1 MATNTPSAQ
10 LHDLLVTHDFDVES
24 KDAKRP
30 NTTPAPQDADM
41 FVFDFEANGNN
52 YGTVVTLFDKD
63 GTLNLFYGDN
73 VGKSMEPADKKEW
86 YDFLYQLTMFAKRNC
101 PSFEMQNI
109 SRLKYT
115 LKGISAINEGLFEG
129 YYGNKKVSY
138 AGEPTEARLMIK
150 HNRQLGE
157 NDKRY
162 RYVESLFIET
172 ADDQRF
178 RLPFTNL
185 AGGRAM
191 LEHVRQGG
199 KPYDIRGCHIAE
211 IVEDA
216 KVLSRFNR
224 AKQNKIFEGETNELV
239 EASTAYY
246 ESVRHTIKSLGNG
259 RGYQKYFESWS
270 PAQINETDTLV
281 DSIKE
286 MFIEQTLDSRI
297 EQALPILAKIRQR
310 ETNMKEAQV
319 FENWVNQVCEGTWSL
334 PDDPDQRAKLQKLMS
349 EPLLVG
355 PDATNATEQLYDLV
369 GDDQLFDILGDIA
382 DQDGGPDMNAWDDP
396 RVMDRMYELGI
407 DVAQPDGDQEQDGAP
422 EDQLDEIGDTPAVE
436 EGAMKHQMHADAD
449 RMSREQ
455 FCDKYG
461 NENGEFWDNING
473 ELNEGQEDSA
483 VASALTRRI
492 MSQRLDLLK
501 KYGPVKVTQAIDSAA
516 EFFGDVEEIGSSDLN
531 AYMQYVEKELG
542 GMGEQGVDE
551 ADMNRRGFLK
561 GLGAAAMAGAAGASQ
576 AGHFVSQNA
585 SQTQDLGNGFVL
597 TTIDVAGHTVKAVL
611 DTESNISV
619 TLNRGTNGSAI
630 IRSQAR
636 FLSVKD
642 GKIVGASMDVGPATT
657 AAMKKA
663 GLLENVEHGMEEA
676 IDPTNP
682 RDYEIPAYQRKE
694 KGMPPL
700 HPSDIEDKD
709 NASPTTPQGLE
720 TLKNKLGIRENTDL
734 TRIKQLLQKI

>member
-30 NTTPAPQDADM
+30 NTTPAPENADM

-178 RLPFTNL
+178 RLPFNNL

-334 PDDPDQRAKLQKLMS
+334 PDNPDQRAKLQKLMS

-407 DVAQPDGDQEQDGAP
+407 DVAQPDSDQEQDIDP
-422 EDQLDEIGDTPAVE
+422 RQDLDELSPQTLASYVKKSNADARDRIRRDPKNQFKKAEKRTAGIGQAIGKIRATMEPATKQQGVE

-542 GMGEQGVDE
+542 GM
-551 ADMNRRGFLK
+551 A
-561 GLGAAAMAGAAGASQ
+561 
-576 AGHFVSQNA
+576 
-585 SQTQDLGNGFVL
+585 
-597 TTIDVAGHTVKAVL
+597 
-611 DTESNISV
+611 
-619 TLNRGTNGSAI
+619 
-630 IRSQAR
+630 
-636 FLSVKD
+636 
-642 GKIVGASMDVGPATT
+642 
-657 AAMKKA
+657 
-663 GLLENVEHGMEEA
+663 EA
-676 IDPTNP
+676 IDPNNP

-720 TLKNKLGIRENTDL
+720 TLKNKLGIRENKDL

>member
-30 NTTPAPQDADM
+30 NTTPAPENADM

-178 RLPFTNL
+178 RLPFNNL

-319 FENWVNQVCEGTWSL
+319 FENWVNQVCEGTWAL

-382 DQDGGPDMNAWDDP
+382 DQEGGPDMNAWDDP

-407 DVAQPDGDQEQDGAP
+407 DVAQPDGDQEQGEP
-422 EDQLDEIGDTPAVE
+422 EDQLDEIGDTPAGREKLEKYMDKADVQVSQHWADVHNKSHLPVDKKMAKRNAGSVAASNRLGGFGIQPSLRARAEQEVE
-436 EGAMKHQMHADAD
+436 EVIDYDTLNQMASHPMAAPLAAAGGAAIGGAIGGGIKKTVDYFQKKKEQNAQARRSQQQGMAEGSMKHQMHADAD

-461 NENGEFWDNING
+461 NENGEFWDNINS
-473 ELNEGQEDSA
+473 ELTEGHDDGP
-483 VASALTRRI
+483 VAAALTRKI

-516 EFFGDVEEIGSSDLN
+516 EFFGDVDEIGSSDLN
-531 AYMQYVEKELG
+531 AYVQYVEKELG
-542 GMGEQGVDE
+542 GM
-551 ADMNRRGFLK
+551 A
-561 GLGAAAMAGAAGASQ
+561 
-576 AGHFVSQNA
+576 
-585 SQTQDLGNGFVL
+585 
-597 TTIDVAGHTVKAVL
+597 
-611 DTESNISV
+611 
-619 TLNRGTNGSAI
+619 
-630 IRSQAR
+630 
-636 FLSVKD
+636 
-642 GKIVGASMDVGPATT
+642 
-657 AAMKKA
+657 
-663 GLLENVEHGMEEA
+663 EA
-676 IDPTNP
+676 IDPNNP

-709 NASPTTPQGLE
+709 NSSPTTQQGLD
-720 TLKNKLGIRENTDL
+720 TLKNKLGIRENKDL

>member
-30 NTTPAPQDADM
+30 NITPAPENADM

-63 GTLNLFYGDN
+63 GVLNLFYGDN

-178 RLPFTNL
+178 RLPFNNL

-319 FENWVNQVCEGTWSL
+319 FENWVNQVCEGTWSF

-396 RVMDRMYELGI
+396 EVINRLGELGI
-407 DVAQPDGDQEQDGAP
+407 DINSTVGPDSGEQDMTESARQGIMLNGKEVDMRSLEIENVDSRDYPDFSDAYIGRASFTDGTDLSDQEM
-422 EDQLDEIGDTPAVE
+422 DQLNDEHGDLVHELAYDSLHESDLGEDLDTDGVMMTKPSN
-436 EGAMKHQMHADAD
+436 
-449 RMSREQ
+449 MSSESIERIRQ
-455 FCDKYG
+455 LSG
-461 NENGEFWDNING
+461 
-473 ELNEGQEDSA
+473 LNEGHDDSP
-483 VASALTRRI
+483 VAAALTRKI

-531 AYMQYVEKELG
+531 AYMQYVEKEL
-542 GMGEQGVDE
+542 
-551 ADMNRRGFLK
+551 
-561 GLGAAAMAGAAGASQ
+561 
-576 AGHFVSQNA
+576 
-585 SQTQDLGNGFVL
+585 
-597 TTIDVAGHTVKAVL
+597 
-611 DTESNISV
+611 
-619 TLNRGTNGSAI
+619 
-630 IRSQAR
+630 
-636 FLSVKD
+636 D
-642 GKIVGASMDVGPATT
+642 GIG
-657 AAMKKA
+657 
-663 GLLENVEHGMEEA
+663 EA

-694 KGMPPL
+694 KGIPPL

-709 NASPTTPQGLE
+709 NASPTTQQGLDK
-720 TLKNKLGIRENTDL
+720 LKNKIGISESRDSE
-734 TRIKQLLQKI
+734 LLKIRSLAGLK

>member
-30 NTTPAPQDADM
+30 NTTPAPENADM

-211 IVEDA
+211 MVEDA

-310 ETNMKEAQV
+310 ETDMKEAQI
-319 FENWVNQVCEGTWSL
+319 FENWVDQVCEGTWSL
-334 PDDPDQRAKLQKLMS
+334 PDTPEQNAKLQKLMS

-369 GDDQLFDILGDIA
+369 GDDKLFDILGDIA
-382 DQDGGPDMNAWDDP
+382 DQEGGPDMNAWDDP

-407 DVAQPDGDQEQDGAP
+407 DVAQPDGDQEQG
-422 EDQLDEIGDTPAVE
+422 VE
-436 EGAMKHQMHADAD
+436 EGLHPMVVDDVKKLATLNPTDRYSAYSNIRGYFKDNPELSKMASDLMGGYYEADMLRGKYKTDAAKAKYAELEPMNQAFIKQALGQEQGVAEGSMKHQMHADAD

-461 NENGEFWDNING
+461 NENGEFWDNINS

-483 VASALTRRI
+483 VASALTRKI
-492 MSQRLDLLK
+492 MTQRLDLLK

-516 EFFGDVEEIGSSDLN
+516 EFFGDVDEIGSSDLN
-531 AYMQYVEKELG
+531 AYVQYVEKELG
-542 GMGEQGVDE
+542 GM
-551 ADMNRRGFLK
+551 A
-561 GLGAAAMAGAAGASQ
+561 
-576 AGHFVSQNA
+576 
-585 SQTQDLGNGFVL
+585 
-597 TTIDVAGHTVKAVL
+597 
-611 DTESNISV
+611 
-619 TLNRGTNGSAI
+619 
-630 IRSQAR
+630 
-636 FLSVKD
+636 
-642 GKIVGASMDVGPATT
+642 
-657 AAMKKA
+657 
-663 GLLENVEHGMEEA
+663 EA
-676 IDPTNP
+676 IDPNNP

-700 HPSDIEDKD
+700 HPSDIKDKD
-709 NASPTTPQGLE
+709 NSSPTTQQGLD
-720 TLKNKLGIRENTDL
+720 TLKNKLGIRENKDL

>member
-30 NTTPAPQDADM
+30 NTTPAPENADM

-178 RLPFTNL
+178 RLPFNNL

-319 FENWVNQVCEGTWSL
+319 FENWVNQVCEGTWSF

-396 RVMDRMYELGI
+396 EVINRLGELGI
-407 DVAQPDGDQEQDGAP
+407 DINSTVGPDSGEQDMTESARQGIMLNGKEVDMRSLEIENVDSRDYPDFSDAYIGRASFTDGTDLSDQEM
-422 EDQLDEIGDTPAVE
+422 DQLNDEHGDLVHELAYDSLHESDLGEDLDTDGVMMTKPSN
-436 EGAMKHQMHADAD
+436 
-449 RMSREQ
+449 MSSESIERIRQ
-455 FCDKYG
+455 LSG
-461 NENGEFWDNING
+461 
-473 ELNEGQEDSA
+473 LNEGHDDSP
-483 VASALTRRI
+483 VAAALTRKI

-531 AYMQYVEKELG
+531 AYMQYVEKEL
-542 GMGEQGVDE
+542 
-551 ADMNRRGFLK
+551 
-561 GLGAAAMAGAAGASQ
+561 
-576 AGHFVSQNA
+576 
-585 SQTQDLGNGFVL
+585 
-597 TTIDVAGHTVKAVL
+597 
-611 DTESNISV
+611 
-619 TLNRGTNGSAI
+619 
-630 IRSQAR
+630 
-636 FLSVKD
+636 D
-642 GKIVGASMDVGPATT
+642 GIG
-657 AAMKKA
+657 
-663 GLLENVEHGMEEA
+663 EA

-694 KGMPPL
+694 KGIPPL

-709 NASPTTPQGLE
+709 NASPTTQQGLDK
-720 TLKNKLGIRENTDL
+720 LKNKIGISESRDSE
-734 TRIKQLLQKI
+734 LLKIRSLAGLK

>member
-10 LHDLLVTHDFDVES
+10 LHDLLITHDFDVES
-24 KDAKRP
+24 KDAKNP
-30 NTTPAPQDADM
+30 NATPAPENADM
-41 FVFDFEANGNN
+41 FVFDFVANGNN

-73 VGKSMEPADKKEW
+73 VGKSMEPDDKKEW

-109 SRLKYT
+109 SKLKYT

-172 ADDQRF
+172 ADEQRF
-178 RLPFTNL
+178 KLPFTNL

-211 IVEDA
+211 MVEDA

-224 AKQNKIFEGETNELV
+224 ARQNKIFEGETNELV
-239 EASTAYY
+239 EASTSYY
-246 ESVRHTIKSLGNG
+246 ENVRHTIKSLGNG

-310 ETNMKEAQV
+310 ETDMKEAQV
-319 FENWVNQVCEGTWSL
+319 FENWVNQICEGTWAL
-334 PDDPDQRAKLQKLMS
+334 PDSPEQQAKLQKLMS
-349 EPLLVG
+349 QPLLVG

-369 GDDQLFDILGDIA
+369 GDDRLFDILGDIA
-382 DQDGGPDMNAWDDP
+382 DQDGGPDMNAWENPDVIN
-396 RVMDRMYELGI
+396 RLGELGI
-407 DVAQPDGDQEQDGAP
+407 DITPTTGAADDENTDQSDSIKTADAP
-422 EDQLDEIGDTPAVE
+422 EQGVA
-436 EGAMKHQMHADAD
+436 EGMD
-449 RMSREQ
+449 
-455 FCDKYG
+455 
-461 NENGEFWDNING
+461 
-473 ELNEGQEDSA
+473 DSP
-483 VASALTRRI
+483 VAAALTRKI

-542 GMGEQGVDE
+542 
-551 ADMNRRGFLK
+551 
-561 GLGAAAMAGAAGASQ
+561 AMA
-576 AGHFVSQNA
+576 
-585 SQTQDLGNGFVL
+585 
-597 TTIDVAGHTVKAVL
+597 
-611 DTESNISV
+611 
-619 TLNRGTNGSAI
+619 
-630 IRSQAR
+630 
-636 FLSVKD
+636 
-642 GKIVGASMDVGPATT
+642 
-657 AAMKKA
+657 
-663 GLLENVEHGMEEA
+663 EA

-700 HPSDIEDKD
+700 NPGDIKDKD
-709 NASPTTPQGLE
+709 NASPTTSQGLD
-720 TLKNKLGIRENTDL
+720 TLKNKLGIRENDDL
-734 TRIKQLLQKI
+734 ARIKQLVQKI

>member
-30 NTTPAPQDADM
+30 NTTPAPENADM

-63 GTLNLFYGDN
+63 GVLNLFYGDN

-178 RLPFTNL
+178 RLPFNNL

-211 IVEDA
+211 MVEDA

-334 PDDPDQRAKLQKLMS
+334 PDTPEQNAKLQKLMS
-349 EPLLVG
+349 QPLLVG

-382 DQDGGPDMNAWDDP
+382 DQEGGPDMNAWDDP

-407 DVAQPDGDQEQDGAP
+407 DVDQPDDNQEQG
-422 EDQLDEIGDTPAVE
+422 ELFDQLDEIGDTPAGREKLEKYMDKADVQVSQHWADVHNKSHLPTDKKMAKRNAGSVAASNRLGGFGIQPSVRARAEQEVE
-436 EGAMKHQMHADAD
+436 EGSMKHQMHADAE

-461 NENGEFWDNING
+461 DEHGEFWDNING
-473 ELNEGQEDSA
+473 ELTEGQEDSP
-483 VASALTRRI
+483 VASALTRKI
-492 MSQRLDLLK
+492 MTQRLDLLK

-531 AYMQYVEKELG
+531 AYMQYVEKEL
-542 GMGEQGVDE
+542 
-551 ADMNRRGFLK
+551 
-561 GLGAAAMAGAAGASQ
+561 
-576 AGHFVSQNA
+576 
-585 SQTQDLGNGFVL
+585 
-597 TTIDVAGHTVKAVL
+597 
-611 DTESNISV
+611 
-619 TLNRGTNGSAI
+619 
-630 IRSQAR
+630 
-636 FLSVKD
+636 D
-642 GKIVGASMDVGPATT
+642 GIG
-657 AAMKKA
+657 
-663 GLLENVEHGMEEA
+663 EA
-676 IDPTNP
+676 IDPNNP

-709 NASPTTPQGLE
+709 NASPTTQQGLD
-720 TLKNKLGIRENTDL
+720 TLKNKLGIRENKDL

>member
-1 MATNTPSAQ
+1 
-10 LHDLLVTHDFDVES
+10 
-24 KDAKRP
+24 
-30 NTTPAPQDADM
+30 
-41 FVFDFEANGNN
+41 
-52 YGTVVTLFDKD
+52 
-63 GTLNLFYGDN
+63 
-73 VGKSMEPADKKEW
+73 
-86 YDFLYQLTMFAKRNC
+86 
-101 PSFEMQNI
+101 
-109 SRLKYT
+109 
-115 LKGISAINEGLFEG
+115 LFEG

-178 RLPFTNL
+178 RLPFNNL

-211 IVEDA
+211 MVEDA

-334 PDDPDQRAKLQKLMS
+334 PDTPEQNAKLQKLMS

-382 DQDGGPDMNAWDDP
+382 DQEGGPDMNAWDDP

-407 DVAQPDGDQEQDGAP
+407 DVAQPDGDQEQGEP
-422 EDQLDEIGDTPAVE
+422 EDQLDEIGDTTAGRAALGAVQNRAYNKMDAWSANPTSGYSSTPKDVRKATSAGVAAGNRLHGFGPDNSRTNTVMARDALRQKQGMAEIIDYDTLNQLGSHPMAAPLAAAGGAAIGGAIGGGIKKTVDYFQKKKEQNAQDRRLQQQGVE
-436 EGAMKHQMHADAD
+436 EGSMKHQMHADAD

-461 NENGEFWDNING
+461 NENGEFWDNINS
-473 ELNEGQEDSA
+473 ELNEGQEDSP
-483 VASALTRRI
+483 VASALTRKI
-492 MSQRLDLLK
+492 MTQRLDLLK

-542 GMGEQGVDE
+542 GM
-551 ADMNRRGFLK
+551 A
-561 GLGAAAMAGAAGASQ
+561 
-576 AGHFVSQNA
+576 
-585 SQTQDLGNGFVL
+585 
-597 TTIDVAGHTVKAVL
+597 
-611 DTESNISV
+611 
-619 TLNRGTNGSAI
+619 
-630 IRSQAR
+630 
-636 FLSVKD
+636 
-642 GKIVGASMDVGPATT
+642 
-657 AAMKKA
+657 
-663 GLLENVEHGMEEA
+663 EA
-676 IDPTNP
+676 IDPNNP

-694 KGMPPL
+694 KGIPPL

-709 NASPTTPQGLE
+709 NASPTTQQGLD
-720 TLKNKLGIRENTDL
+720 TLKNKLGIRENKDL